1 LYLNDLIK
9 GNYFIKNPLNHQ
21 DDPRTFKHPNFQTS
35 LLPNFQ
41 TSMLRHYFLLAFRN
55 FTKFKSIFVINLLG
69 LSLGLTTVILISMW
83 VKDELSINRYHEN
96 SDRIYTVMTNHDNS
110 GGIVTWQITPAEMA
124 EAMKAEFPEVE
135 EAAGVSPFIS
145 GVEFEVEGEKM
156 TADGLFV
163 DQAYLDMF
171 SHDFIVGNKSISLT
185 GINAVTLSES
195 MANHLFGSPETAL
208 GKSLKWQ
215 VFSFSNEVE
224 VTGVY
229 RDFGSLDVQKPQ
241 FLLAFHFFKEMLGD
255 GAHWDN
261 FNASTYLLLQDG
273 TDIEAFN
280 AQIADFIKKKEAGS
294 NVTPFAQRFADTYLY
309 STYIDGKV
317 AGGRINYI
325 WIFSA
330 VAAFILLIA
339 CINFMNLT
347 TARSMARVKEIGV
360 KKALGAGKSGLFWQF
375 INESLLLVFLAMILA
390 LLMVYLLLPL
400 FNSITT
406 KSLSLNLGF
415 EELVIL
421 VSIWALTGFLAGIY
435 PSIYLSRF
443 KPVQIMKN
451 NLRGSI
457 GELIARKG
465 LVVFQFAVSMILI
478 IGIIVI
484 SKQINHIQSQNLGY
498 NQAHLIQIPS
508 ASVPDNQMKVLI
520 DQIKSTPGVENASS
534 LSHPL
539 VGNMSSTIGL
549 TWEGKNPDEQVK
561 FENITVNM
569 DLIETMGF
577 EMVSGRSFSPEFG
590 EENTKIILN
599 EEAVRVIGF
608 QDPVGKIMNLWGNDM
623 EVIGVVKNFHF
634 ESLKVAV
641 KPAFMKYDPAFSH
654 KIMVRISPE
663 NQSQTMASIAD
674 VFVSTIG
681 QKAEMEFLDED
692 YQSLYEQEKRIS
704 QIAGYFGV
712 IAIFLSC
719 LGLFGLAAFTAES
732 RKKEIGVRKVLG
744 ASIGG
749 ILGLIT
755 RDFVQLVGIS
765 ILISIPLAWYFS
777 NSWLQ
782 TYALQTELSWW
793 IFAGSGLLL
802 IGIAVLTVGY
812 QALKAASSNPVNSL
826 RSE

>member
-1 LYLNDLIK
+1 
-9 GNYFIKNPLNHQ
+9 
-21 DDPRTFKHPNFQTS
+21 
-35 LLPNFQ
+35 
-41 TSMLRHYFLLAFRN
+41 MLRHYFLLAIRN
-55 FTKFKSIFVINLLG
+55 FKKFKSIFVINLLG

-110 GGIVTWQITPAEMA
+110 GGIVTIDVTPAGMA
-124 EAMKAEFPEVE
+124 EAMEAELSQVE
-135 EAAGVSPFIS
+135 LAAGVSPKIPGMSFDNGDTKIITS
-145 GVEFEVEGEKM
+145 GF
-156 TADGLFV
+156 FV
-163 DQAYLDMF
+163 DQTFLDMF
-171 SHDFIVGNKSISLT
+171 SHRFLAGDKSSALSDINSVVLSKSL
-185 GINAVTLSES
+185 AEK
-195 MANHLFGSPETAL
+195 LFGSPENAM
-208 GKSLKWQ
+208 GQSLKWE
-215 VFSFSNEVE
+215 VFSFGNDVE

-229 RDFGSLDVQKPQ
+229 EDLGSMDIDKPEY
-241 FLLAFHFFKEMLGD
+241 LLSFAYFRQMLGE

-261 FNASTYLLLQDG
+261 FNAATFVLLQEG
-273 TDIEAFN
+273 TDVEAFN
-280 AQIADFIKKKEAGS
+280 EEIAGFIKKKAEGS

-360 KKALGAGKSGLFWQF
+360 KKAMGAGKSGLFWQF

-400 FNSITT
+400 FNSITI

-415 EELVIL
+415 EEVAIL
-421 VSIWALTGFLAGIY
+421 GIIWVLTGFLAGIY

-451 NLRGSI
+451 NLRGSM
-457 GELIARKG
+457 GELLARKG

-478 IGIIVI
+478 IGILVI
-484 SKQINHIQSQNLGY
+484 SKQMNHIQSQNLGY

-549 TWEGKNPDEQVK
+549 KWEGKNPDEQVK

-663 NQSQTMASIAD
+663 YQSQTMASIAS
-674 VFVSTIG
+674 VFDSTIG

-765 ILISIPLAWYFS
+765 ILISIPVAWYFS

-802 IGIAVLTVGY
+802 ISIAVLTVGY